1 MKHRDAVAHVAHRHR
16 QVDRGVDDFGGA
28 ASPRGQDEV
37 VVPEPD
43 PGRRVLRP
51 GRQSRGRVA
60 ARSDSSATRA
70 ARFAERTD
78 ANAAVASTKVPPAV
92 ASEEIVTQSATCTG
106 YVAAAGTALI
116 PNVAPYAVH
125 VG

>member
-1 MKHRDAVAHVAHRHR
+1 MSTTSAVPPPP
-16 QVDRGVDDFGGA
+16 GVKTKWSSPNPTLVGG
-28 ASPRGQDEV
+28 SSVREGM
-37 VVPEPD
+37 
-43 PGRRVLRP
+43 
-51 GRQSRGRVA
+51 SRGRVA

-116 PNVAPYAVH
+116 PNVAPYAAH